1 MQGDDNKAMWS
12 VQRSFAH
19 APGATLGRQ
28 KGPEVNVTI
37 EYLLFTPEV
46 AAGAAGPLGLSRRLP
61 LLCFLHG
68 IGDHVGNWLRHQP
81 LSMAKAA
88 VQTVCELFP
97 AATRNNF

>member
-1 MQGDDNKAMWS
+1 MWS

-46 AAGAAGPLGLSRRLP
+46 AAGAAGPRGLSRRLP

-81 LSMAKAA
+81 LSMGVFTEPSHQKRLP
-88 VQTVCELFP
+88 LFVLRP
-97 AATRNNF
+97 QVWC